1 MEQKDSSGPLLEHFE
16 HSSLVFRIQ
25 KCLPRLHVGTIY
37 LRQAFYARR
46 DKQQGLARR
55 LLVVSGLM
63 FSVIATGACGYW
75 IIEGWGFIDS
85 LYMSVITVTT
95 VGFEEVQPLSSA
107 GRAFTAILIL
117 LGVGGITYSFG
128 TITNYLIAGE
138 LRGYLGARRMKRLI
152 SSLKDHYIVC
162 GFGRM
167 GQEVCRE
174 LQREGRAFIVV
185 DQNEE
190 SIEKAREKGYIALSG
205 DPGLDE
211 TLRECGIESAVGLT
225 AVSDDDAKNLM
236 VVISARGLKRR
247 LAIVARVSGEDAPE
261 KFLRAGAGS
270 VFLPYL
276 TGGRRVAQMLVRPA
290 VVGFIED
297 VLHDRSSTGM
307 LIENFTVVEGSRLE
321 GRTLVEARI
330 REETGAYVV
339 GLQRETGIVAD
350 LGPRT
355 VLQAGDT
362 VIAIGRR
369 DQLDLLGQSLW
380 KGESDNKC

>member
-1 MEQKDSSGPLLEHFE
+1 VVTKHLRLSS
-16 HSSLVFRIQ
+16 
-25 KCLPRLHVGTIY
+25 
-37 LRQAFYARR
+37 YAGR
-46 DKQQGLARR
+46 DKKAGLAQRI
-55 LLVVSGLM
+55 LVVLGLL
-63 FSVIATGACGYW
+63 SLTITAGAAGYW
-75 IIEGWGFIDS
+75 VIEGWGIVDS

-95 VGFEEVQPLSSA
+95 VGFEEVQPLSPE

-152 SSLKDHYIVC
+152 SSMSNHHIVC

-167 GQEVCRE
+167 GQEVCKE

-185 DQNEE
+185 DPNEQ
-190 SIEKAREKGYIALSG
+190 SIESARQKGYTALNG

-211 TLRECGIESAVGLT
+211 TLRECRIEKAVGLA

-236 VVISARGLKRR
+236 VVISARGLKDN
-247 LAIVARVSGEDAPE
+247 LAVVARVSEEDAPE
-261 KFLRAGAGS
+261 KFLRAGADR

-297 VLHDRSSTGM
+297 VLHDESSTGM
-307 LIENFTVVEGSRLE
+307 LIENFIVEEGSGLE
-321 GRTLVEARI
+321 GRSLAEAGI
-330 REETGAYVV
+330 REKTGAYVV
-339 GLQRETGIVAD
+339 GLQGKTGIVAD
-350 LGPRT
+350 LGPRSI
-355 VLQAGDT
+355 LEAGDT
-362 VIAIGRR
+362 VIAIGKRK
-369 DQLDLLGQSLW
+369 QLDLLGRLLGDLASVQ
-380 KGESDNKC
+380 